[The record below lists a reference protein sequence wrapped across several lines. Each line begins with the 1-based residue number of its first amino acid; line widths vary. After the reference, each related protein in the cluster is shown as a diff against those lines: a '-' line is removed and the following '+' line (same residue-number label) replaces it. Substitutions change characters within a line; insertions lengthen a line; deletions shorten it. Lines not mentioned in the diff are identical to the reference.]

1 MNHTGDL
8 VGSDKVIMAYS
19 DGQLTA
25 GDISCALFYANSCL
39 LVMHLYLD
47 KSFATSLPGYAEAFH
62 TLMKWEKMEM
72 SFRSS
77 GHPDIALISK
87 LSFVI

>member
-25 GDISCALFYANSCL
+25 GDISRALFYANSRL
-39 LVMHLYLD
+39 LAMRLYLD

-62 TLMKWEKMEM
+62 TLMKWEMEV
-72 SFRSS
+72 SVWSS